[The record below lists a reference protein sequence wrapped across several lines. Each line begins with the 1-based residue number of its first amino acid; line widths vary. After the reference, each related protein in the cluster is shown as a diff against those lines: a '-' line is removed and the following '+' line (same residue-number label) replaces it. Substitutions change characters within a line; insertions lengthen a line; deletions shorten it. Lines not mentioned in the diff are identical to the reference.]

1 MSNEY
6 IETKYTREDIFNN
19 LKYGTDI
26 RRAICETLR
35 QIYDYVY
42 EMPESE
48 LKQQLTDKLVDT
60 MWIAKLMGERLSYLF
75 WKYHD
80 TTGHLRYR
88 VTQKY
93 DKHIQHEVRKMRLKR
108 T

>member
-19 LKYGTDI
+19 LKYGTNI

-48 LKQQLTDKLVDT
+48 LKK
-60 MWIAKLMGERLSYLF
+60 
-75 WKYHD
+75 KYWGRARPRKD
-80 TTGHLRYR
+80 CPP
-88 VTQKY
+88 KY
-93 DKHIQHEVRKMRLKR
+93 EHA
-108 T
+108 